1 MRKYQVGD
9 TVLIRDDLTDGR
21 HYPSLRSSDVGV
33 NGDMIDL
40 GGSVATITYV
50 YDDMTY
56 DIDLDHGRW
65 TWVASMFEDRVETP
79 DFSPGDMSVE
89 SLLGIGSK

>member
-9 TVLIRDDLTDGR
+9 TVLIRDDLTYGR

-40 GGSVATITYV
+40 GGSVATITWASGEGEYS
-50 YDDMTY
+50 
-56 DIDLDHGRW
+56 IDLDNGRW
-65 TWVASMFEDRVETP
+65 TWVASMFEDYVAS
-79 DFSPGDMSVE
+79 DFSPGDISVE